1 MKNIKKYI
9 KVLLLMATFHVG
21 IAQEYKKINSSSI
34 SYLNN
39 GFLSNNF
46 ISIENVNKTKLKNG
60 FYEMNMDGRKM
71 QFYINEKGNVD
82 GTFKEYNSNGV
93 LAIQTLLSN
102 GALISMTALDSNG
115 KTIEGL
121 NVGKDAKSGHQFFN
135 RKKYNSLGLLVEQID
150 YNWDK
155 KEIKTSNYENKKL
168 VSEIIIFDEYKIW
181 NSNGDIT
188 EAQLIHPKNTSYKI
202 EKKYYPNGKLKSSR
216 FIDSQSIEGELKEY
230 TEAGVLIKNKKTS
243 NSKTVNVSAKIN
255 NEKIYKLEEVELKPS
270 YPAGIDSYYK
280 FFYKN
285 FVKPN
290 QEGLQGT
297 IYLDFI
303 VEKDGSLSAFRCFKD
318 IGYATGAEAIR
329 VLKLSPKWNPAKI
342 GGKKVRCVYVLKV
355 PIK

>member
-1 MKNIKKYI
+1 MKIIQKGI
-9 KVLLLMATFHVG
+9 KVLLLIATFHVG
-21 IAQEYKKINSSSI
+21 IAQEYNKINSSSI
-34 SYLNN
+34 SYVNN
-39 GFLSNNF
+39 GFLSDNF
-46 ISIENVNKTKLKNG
+46 ISIENANKTKLKNG
-60 FYEMNMDGRKM
+60 FYEMNLDGRKM

-82 GTFKEYNSNGV
+82 GTFKEYKSNGT
-93 LAIQTLLSN
+93 LGIQTLLNN
-102 GALISMTALDSNG
+102 GKLISTTALDSNG
-115 KTIEGL
+115 KTIESL
-121 NVGKDAKSGHQFFN
+121 DVGKDAKSGHQFFN
-135 RKKYNSLGLLVEQID
+135 RKKYDSLGALVEQID

-168 VSEIIIFDEYKIW
+168 VSETIIFDEYKIW

-188 EAQLIHPKNTSYKI
+188 EAKLSHPKNTSYKI

-216 FIDSQSIEGELKEY
+216 FTDSQSIEGELKEY
-230 TEAGVLIKNKKTS
+230 TEAGVLIKSKKTS
-243 NSKTVNVSAKIN
+243 TDKIN
-255 NEKIYKLEEVELKPS
+255 NEKIYKLEEAEVKPS
-270 YPAGIDSYYK
+270 YPSGIDSFYK

-297 IYLDFI
+297 IYMDFV

-329 VLKLSPKWNPAKI
+329 VLKLSRKWNPAKI